1 MSSEGGSSELDMKL
15 FIKAVNDQF
24 RLLNARMDDLQS
36 NRRSWRKEEEDSNS
50 DEEKSSPRRGKT
62 DGSKRDSSVGNIKM
76 TIPPQKR

>member
-36 NRRSWRKEEEDSNS
+36 NRRSRHKEEEETNL
-50 DEEKSSPRRGKT
+50 DEEKSSVRRA
-62 DGSKRDSSVGNIKM
+62 R
-76 TIPPQKR
+76 